1 MSDRRRNLK
10 FQIVDCNGGNHSW
23 SFKPLDND
31 KSIANAYDFEW
42 DMGNFSAI
50 EICVE
55 CGKQRTS
62 KYAYVGSEEESE

>member
-1 MSDRRRNLK
+1 MSD
-10 FQIVDCNGGNHSW
+10 IVDCNGENHSW
-23 SFKPLDND
+23 SFKPHHNRDS
-31 KSIANAYDFEW
+31 KQYGFEW
-42 DMGNFSAI
+42 EDSMDGGDMGIFSAI